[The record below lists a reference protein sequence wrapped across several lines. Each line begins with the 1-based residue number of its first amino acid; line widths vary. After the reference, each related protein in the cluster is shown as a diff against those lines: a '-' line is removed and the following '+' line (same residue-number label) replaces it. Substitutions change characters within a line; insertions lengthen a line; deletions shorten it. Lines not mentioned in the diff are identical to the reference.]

1 MYTMHLIVKWIA
13 MVFLIKK
20 QNILKKNEQRIFS
33 KQNKNMPDMTVRH
46 QKTLP
51 HVGLLKSFA
60 TTKCSDISI

>member
-1 MYTMHLIVKWIA
+1 M
-13 MVFLIKK
+13 
-20 QNILKKNEQRIFS
+20 LKKNEQRVFS

>member
-1 MYTMHLIVKWIA
+1 M
-13 MVFLIKK
+13 
-20 QNILKKNEQRIFS
+20 LKKNEQRVFS

-51 HVGLLKSFA
+51 HVGSLKSFA